1 MKNYCASARL
11 PANKKKNMKRSS
23 RNAILFKNEVSLA
36 LQVCNLGHRNFV
48 KKHSSSV
55 WSPPPIHSKPYPHT
69 LIYAFNQFVRTNLGG
84 SIKEAAD
91 WPVLWQQRQP
101 SEQLLVGWLVFVFEY
116 SYPFPFHRQRRH
128 NNHKFNEIVSL
139 MTLCNL
145 IAPNVALALWSHL
158 INFQFTF
165 WSFYHLHFFW
175 TRF

>member
-1 MKNYCASARL
+1 MKFRL
-11 PANKKKNMKRSS
+11 HCKFATWDIATLWRNIHLRYEALPPFTAN
-23 RNAILFKNEVSLA
+23 
-36 LQVCNLGHRNFV
+36 
-48 KKHSSSV
+48 
-55 WSPPPIHSKPYPHT
+55 PTHT

-84 SIKEAAD
+84 LMKEAAD
-91 WPVLWQQRQP
+91 WHFLWQQRQP

-116 SYPFPFHRQRRH
+116 SPPFPFHRQRRH
-128 NNHKFNEIVSL
+128 NNRKFNEIVSL

-145 IAPNVALALWSHL
+145 IAPNVALARWSHL